1 MNPAFPAPSAD
12 DDLFEAETYSDWVG
26 RSIQARTLRTD
37 AMPLFESTISE
48 PTTALF
54 EIIRQAFSTALSPH
68 YVSVFAG
75 GNCFALDAL
84 AARYGI
90 PRRQLIS
97 TTGATSA
104 IGMALRA
111 LIHPGDRVLV
121 ETPGFD
127 LLGRLAEEA
136 GAGVD
141 RVRRPAPDFRV
152 DLADLRANLTPRTRA
167 VMITNLHNP
176 SGAWLSP
183 AEIREIAAVAAET
196 GAVLIV
202 DEVYADFA
210 QPNVAPPAAMLAPN
224 VVTVSSLTKVF
235 GLFSLKFG
243 WLCAAPDLLARIRAS
258 APDGDVGIS
267 KLSHAIAADVLDQSA
282 VFDRHWTTLLA
293 AGRPIVAR
301 HVAAMTADGLLEG
314 DLPEFGCMYFPR
326 VVGVDDTRA
335 LASRLW
341 RDHGLLVAPGEY
353 FDLPG
358 HIRLGFGSDPG
369 ETDEGLGRLHAALA
383 AGRR

>member
-1 MNPAFPAPSAD
+1 MNPALPVSAAD

-26 RSIQARTLRTD
+26 RTIHARTLRPD
-37 AMPLFESTISE
+37 AIPLFESTVSE

-54 EIIRQAFSTALSPH
+54 EIIRQAFSTELSPR

-75 GNCFALDAL
+75 GNSFALDAL
-84 AARYGI
+84 TARYGI
-90 PRRQLIS
+90 PPRQLIS
-97 TTGATSA
+97 TTGASSA
-104 IGMALRA
+104 MAMALRA
-111 LIHPGDRVLV
+111 LVQPGDRVLV

-127 LLGRLAEEA
+127 LLGRLAQDA
-136 GAGVD
+136 GAVVD
-141 RVRRPAPDFRV
+141 RVQRPAPDFRV
-152 DLADLRANLTPRTRA
+152 DIADLRAKLTARTRA

-176 SGAWLSP
+176 SGARLGP
-183 AEIREIAAVAAET
+183 AEIREIAAVAAEV

-210 QPNVAPPAAMLAPN
+210 RPHVAPPAAMLAPN
-224 VVTVSSLTKVF
+224 VITVSSLTKVF

-243 WLCAAPDLLARIRAS
+243 WLAAAPELLARIRAS

-267 KLSHAIAADVLDQSA
+267 KLSHAIAAHVLEDSA
-282 VFDRHWTTLLA
+282 VFDRHWKTLLA

-301 HVAAMTADGLLEG
+301 HVAAMTADGLIEG
-314 DLPEFGCMYFPR
+314 ELPEFGCMYFPR
-326 VVGVDDTRA
+326 IPGVDDTRG

-341 RDHGLLVAPGEY
+341 RDHGLLLAPGEY

-358 HIRLGFGSDPG
+358 HIRLGFGSAPE

-383 AGRR
+383 SILR